1 MNQKFEPL
9 IPYVTYNK
17 KGDFLDPLLINRFI
31 FLLLGILY
39 VLNFYFDIISYFSS
53 SITFFIISILLFIKD
68 MIDNQNRKL
77 AAIEGFKIFILI
89 HLINQERLINFIEPI
104 NETELS
110 IIHELLNEINKDN
123 SICIIQQIYYEP
135 DNHDLIRSISIKINN
150 VASFNSSINP
160 IKNNYFNFFNPILK
174 QAI

>member
-9 IPYVTYNK
+9 IPYITYNK
-17 KGDFLDPLLINRFI
+17 KGGFLYSLLINRFS

-39 VLNFYFDIISYFSS
+39 ALNFYFDIISYFSS

-89 HLINQERLINFIEPI
+89 HLINQERLINFIKPI
-104 NETELS
+104 SKKELS
-110 IIHELLNEINKDN
+110 IIYELLNEINKED
-123 SICIIQQIYYEP
+123 SICILQQIYYEP
-135 DNHDLIRSISIKINN
+135 DNRNLISSISIKINN
-150 VASFNSSINP
+150 LAAFNSNINL
-160 IKNNYFNFFNPILK
+160 IKNNDGRIR
-174 QAI
+174 

>member
-17 KGDFLDPLLINRFI
+17 KGYFLYSLLINRFS
-31 FLLLGILY
+31 FLLLGMLY
-39 VLNFYFDIISYFSS
+39 ALNFYFNIISYFSS

-89 HLINQERLINFIEPI
+89 HLINQERLINFIKPI
-104 NETELS
+104 SEKELS
-110 IIHELLNEINKDN
+110 IIYELLNEINKED
-123 SICIIQQIYYEP
+123 SICILQQIYYEP
-135 DNHDLIRSISIKINN
+135 DNRNLISSISIKINN
-150 VASFNSSINP
+150 LAAFNSNINL
-160 IKNNYFNFFNPILK
+160 IKNNDSRIR
-174 QAI
+174 

>member
-9 IPYVTYNK
+9 IPYITYNK
-17 KGDFLDPLLINRFI
+17 KGGFLYSLLINRFS

-39 VLNFYFDIISYFSS
+39 ALNFYFNIISYFSS

-89 HLINQERLINFIEPI
+89 HLINQERLINFIKPI
-104 NETELS
+104 SEKELS
-110 IIHELLNEINKDN
+110 IIYELLNEINKED
-123 SICIIQQIYYEP
+123 SICILQQIYYEP
-135 DNHDLIRSISIKINN
+135 DNRNLISSISIKINN
-150 VASFNSSINP
+150 LAASNSNINL
-160 IKNNYFNFFNPILK
+160 IKNNDSRIR
-174 QAI
+174 

>member
-17 KGDFLDPLLINRFI
+17 KGYFLYSLLINRFS
-31 FLLLGILY
+31 FLLLGMLY
-39 VLNFYFDIISYFSS
+39 ALNFCFNIISYFSS
-53 SITFFIISILLFIKD
+53 SIAFFIISVLLFIKD

-104 NETELS
+104 SEKELS
-110 IIHELLNEINKDN
+110 IIYELLNEINKED
-123 SICIIQQIYYEP
+123 SICILQQIYYEP
-135 DNHDLIRSISIKINN
+135 DNHNLISSISIKINN
-150 VASFNSSINP
+150 LAAFNSNINL
-160 IKNNYFNFFNPILK
+160 IKNNDGRIR
-174 QAI
+174 

>member
-9 IPYVTYNK
+9 IPYITYNK
-17 KGDFLDPLLINRFI
+17 KGVFLYSLLINRFS

-39 VLNFYFDIISYFSS
+39 ALNFYFNIISYFSS

-89 HLINQERLINFIEPI
+89 HLINQERLINFIKPI
-104 NETELS
+104 SEKELS
-110 IIHELLNEINKDN
+110 IIYELLNEINKED
-123 SICIIQQIYYEP
+123 SICILQQIYYEP
-135 DNHDLIRSISIKINN
+135 DNRNLISSISIKINN
-150 VASFNSSINP
+150 LAAFNSNINL
-160 IKNNYFNFFNPILK
+160 IKNNDSRIR
-174 QAI
+174 

>member
-9 IPYVTYNK
+9 IPYITYNK
-17 KGDFLDPLLINRFI
+17 KGGFLYSLLINRFS

-39 VLNFYFDIISYFSS
+39 ALNFYFNIISYFSS

-89 HLINQERLINFIEPI
+89 HLINQERLINFIKPI
-104 NETELS
+104 SEKELS
-110 IIHELLNEINKDN
+110 IIYELLNEINKED
-123 SICIIQQIYYEP
+123 SICILQQIYYEP
-135 DNHDLIRSISIKINN
+135 NNRNLISSISIKINN
-150 VASFNSSINP
+150 LAAFNSNINL
-160 IKNNYFNFFNPILK
+160 IKNNDSRIR
-174 QAI
+174 

>member
-17 KGDFLDPLLINRFI
+17 KGYFLYSLLINRFS
-31 FLLLGILY
+31 FLLLGMLY
-39 VLNFYFDIISYFSS
+39 TLNFYFNIISYFSS
-53 SITFFIISILLFIKD
+53 SIAFFIISVLLFIKD

-104 NETELS
+104 SEKELS
-110 IIHELLNEINKDN
+110 IIHELLNEINKED
-123 SICIIQQIYYEP
+123 SICILQQIYYEP
-135 DNHDLIRSISIKINN
+135 DNHNLISSISIKINN
-150 VASFNSSINP
+150 LAAFNSNINL
-160 IKNNYFNFFNPILK
+160 IKNNDGRIR
-174 QAI
+174 

>member
-17 KGDFLDPLLINRFI
+17 KGYFLYSLLINRFS
-31 FLLLGILY
+31 FLLLGMLY
-39 VLNFYFDIISYFSS
+39 ALNFYFNIISYFSS
-53 SITFFIISILLFIKD
+53 SIAFFIISVLLFIKD

-104 NETELS
+104 SEKELS
-110 IIHELLNEINKDN
+110 IIHELLNEINKED
-123 SICIIQQIYYEP
+123 SICILQQIYYEP
-135 DNHDLIRSISIKINN
+135 DNHNLISSISIKINN
-150 VASFNSSINP
+150 LEAFNSNINL
-160 IKNNYFNFFNPILK
+160 IKNNDGRIR
-174 QAI
+174 

>member
-17 KGDFLDPLLINRFI
+17 KGNFVYSLLINRFS
-31 FLLLGILY
+31 FLLLGMLY
-39 VLNFYFDIISYFSS
+39 ALNFYFNIISYFNS
-53 SITFFIISILLFIKD
+53 SIAFLIISILLFIKD

-104 NETELS
+104 SEKELS
-110 IIHELLNEINKDN
+110 IIHELLNEINKKD
-123 SICIIQQIYYEP
+123 SICILQQIYYEP
-135 DNHDLIRSISIKINN
+135 NNHNLISSISIKINN
-150 VASFNSSINP
+150 LAAFNSNINL
-160 IKNNYFNFFNPILK
+160 IKNSDGRIR
-174 QAI
+174 

>member
-17 KGDFLDPLLINRFI
+17 KGDFLYSLLINRFS

-39 VLNFYFDIISYFSS
+39 ALNFYFDIISYFSS

-104 NETELS
+104 SEKELS
-110 IIHELLNEINKDN
+110 IIYELLNEINKKD
-123 SICIIQQIYYEP
+123 SICILQQIYYEP
-135 DNHDLIRSISIKINN
+135 DNRNLISSISIKINN
-150 VASFNSSINP
+150 LAAFNSNINL
-160 IKNNYFNFFNPILK
+160 IKNNDGRIR
-174 QAI
+174 

>member
-9 IPYVTYNK
+9 IPYITYNK
-17 KGDFLDPLLINRFI
+17 KGGFLYSLLINRFS

-39 VLNFYFDIISYFSS
+39 ALNFYFNIISYFSS

-89 HLINQERLINFIEPI
+89 HLINQERLINFIKPI
-104 NETELS
+104 SEKELS
-110 IIHELLNEINKDN
+110 IIYELLNEINKED
-123 SICIIQQIYYEP
+123 SICILQQIYYEP
-135 DNHDLIRSISIKINN
+135 DNRDLISSISIKLI
-150 VASFNSSINP
+150 I
-160 IKNNYFNFFNPILK
+160 
-174 QAI
+174 

>member
-17 KGDFLDPLLINRFI
+17 KGDFLYSLLINRFS
-31 FLLLGILY
+31 FLLLGMLY
-39 VLNFYFDIISYFSS
+39 ALNFYFNIISYFSS
-53 SITFFIISILLFIKD
+53 SIAFFIISILLFIKD

-104 NETELS
+104 SEKELS
-110 IIHELLNEINKDN
+110 IIHELLNEINKED
-123 SICIIQQIYYEP
+123 SICILQQIYYEP
-135 DNHDLIRSISIKINN
+135 DNHNLISSISIKINN
-150 VASFNSSINP
+150 LAAFHSNINL
-160 IKNNYFNFFNPILK
+160 IKNNNGRIR
-174 QAI
+174 

>member
-68 MIDNQNRKL
+68 MIDKQNRKL
-77 AAIEGFKIFILI
+77 TEIEGFKIFILI

-104 NETELS
+104 SETELS
-110 IIHELLNEINKDN
+110 IIHELLNEINKED

-135 DNHDLIRSISIKINN
+135 DNRNLIRSISIKINN
-150 VASFNSSINP
+150 AASFNSSINP
-160 IKNNYFNFFNPILK
+160 IKNNYFDFFNPILK

>member
-39 VLNFYFDIISYFSS
+39 VLNFYFDIISYFGS

-104 NETELS
+104 SEKELS

-135 DNHDLIRSISIKINN
+135 DNRDLISSISIKINN
-150 VASFNSSINP
+150 LSAFNSNINL
-160 IKNNYFNFFNPILK
+160 IKNSYFDFFVPILK
-174 QAI
+174 

>member
-17 KGDFLDPLLINRFI
+17 KGDFLYSLLINRFS

-39 VLNFYFDIISYFSS
+39 ALNFYFNIISYFSS
-53 SITFFIISILLFIKD
+53 SIAFFIISILLFIKD

-89 HLINQERLINFIEPI
+89 HLINQERLINFIKPI
-104 NETELS
+104 SEKELS
-110 IIHELLNEINKDN
+110 IIYELLNEINKED
-123 SICIIQQIYYEP
+123 SICILQQIYYEP
-135 DNHDLIRSISIKINN
+135 DNRNLISSISIKINN
-150 VASFNSSINP
+150 IAAFNSNINL
-160 IKNNYFNFFNPILK
+160 IKNNDGRIR
-174 QAI
+174 

>member
-17 KGDFLDPLLINRFI
+17 KGYFLYSLLINRFS

-39 VLNFYFDIISYFSS
+39 ALNFYFNIISYFSS
-53 SITFFIISILLFIKD
+53 SIAFFIISILLFIKD

-104 NETELS
+104 SEKELS
-110 IIHELLNEINKDN
+110 IIHELLNEINKKD
-123 SICIIQQIYYEP
+123 SICILQQIYYEP
-135 DNHDLIRSISIKINN
+135 DNHNLISSISIKINN
-150 VASFNSSINP
+150 LAAFNSNINL
-160 IKNNYFNFFNPILK
+160 IKNNDGRIR
-174 QAI
+174 

>member
-17 KGDFLDPLLINRFI
+17 KGYFLYSLLINRFS
-31 FLLLGILY
+31 FLLLGMLY
-39 VLNFYFDIISYFSS
+39 ALNFYFNIISYSSS
-53 SITFFIISILLFIKD
+53 SIAFFIISILLFIKD

-104 NETELS
+104 SEKELS
-110 IIHELLNEINKDN
+110 IIHELLKEINKKD
-123 SICIIQQIYYEP
+123 SICILQQIYYEP
-135 DNHDLIRSISIKINN
+135 DNHNLISSISIKINN
-150 VASFNSSINP
+150 LAAFNSNINL
-160 IKNNYFNFFNPILK
+160 IKNNDGRIR
-174 QAI
+174 

>member
-17 KGDFLDPLLINRFI
+17 KGYFLYSLLINRFS

-39 VLNFYFDIISYFSS
+39 ALNFYFNIISYFSS
-53 SITFFIISILLFIKD
+53 SIAFFIISILLFIKD
-68 MIDNQNRKL
+68 MLDNQNRKL

-104 NETELS
+104 SEKELS
-110 IIHELLNEINKDN
+110 IIHELLNEINKKD
-123 SICIIQQIYYEP
+123 SICILQQIYYEP
-135 DNHDLIRSISIKINN
+135 DNHNLISSISIKINN
-150 VASFNSSINP
+150 LAAFNSNINL
-160 IKNNYFNFFNPILK
+160 IKNNDGRIR
-174 QAI
+174 

>member
-9 IPYVTYNK
+9 IPYITYNK
-17 KGDFLDPLLINRFI
+17 KRYFLYSLLINRFS

-39 VLNFYFDIISYFSS
+39 ALNFYFDIISYFSS

-89 HLINQERLINFIEPI
+89 HLINQERLINFIKPI
-104 NETELS
+104 SEKELS
-110 IIHELLNEINKDN
+110 IIYELLNEINKED
-123 SICIIQQIYYEP
+123 SICILQQIYYEP
-135 DNHDLIRSISIKINN
+135 DNRNLISSISIKINN
-150 VASFNSSINP
+150 IAAFNSNINL
-160 IKNNYFNFFNPILK
+160 IKNNDGRIR
-174 QAI
+174 

>member
-17 KGDFLDPLLINRFI
+17 KGYFLYSLLINRFS
-31 FLLLGILY
+31 FLLLGMLY
-39 VLNFYFDIISYFSS
+39 ALNFYFNIISYFSS
-53 SITFFIISILLFIKD
+53 SIAFFIISVLLFIKD

-104 NETELS
+104 SEKELS
-110 IIHELLNEINKDN
+110 IIHELLNEINKED
-123 SICIIQQIYYEP
+123 SICILQQIYYEP
-135 DNHDLIRSISIKINN
+135 DNHNLISSISIKINN
-150 VASFNSSINP
+150 LATFNSNINL
-160 IKNNYFNFFNPILK
+160 IKNNDGRIR
-174 QAI
+174 

>member
-9 IPYVTYNK
+9 IPYITYNK
-17 KGDFLDPLLINRFI
+17 KGGFLYSLLINRFS

-39 VLNFYFDIISYFSS
+39 ALNFYFNIISYFSS

-89 HLINQERLINFIEPI
+89 HLINQERLINFIKPI
-104 NETELS
+104 SEKELS
-110 IIHELLNEINKDN
+110 IIYELLNEINKED
-123 SICIIQQIYYEP
+123 SICILQQIYYEP
-135 DNHDLIRSISIKINN
+135 DNRNLISSISIKINN
-150 VASFNSSINP
+150 LTAFNSNINL
-160 IKNNYFNFFNPILK
+160 IKNNDSRIR
-174 QAI
+174 

>member
-17 KGDFLDPLLINRFI
+17 KGYFLYSLLINRFS

-39 VLNFYFDIISYFSS
+39 ALNFYFDIISYFSS

-104 NETELS
+104 SEKELS
-110 IIHELLNEINKDN
+110 IIYELLNEINKKD
-123 SICIIQQIYYEP
+123 SICILQQIYYEP
-135 DNHDLIRSISIKINN
+135 DNRNLISSISIKINN
-150 VASFNSSINP
+150 LAAFNSNINL
-160 IKNNYFNFFNPILK
+160 IKNNDGRIR
-174 QAI
+174 

>member
-9 IPYVTYNK
+9 IPYITYNK
-17 KGDFLDPLLINRFI
+17 KAGFLYSLLINRFS

-39 VLNFYFDIISYFSS
+39 ALNFYFNIISYFSS

-89 HLINQERLINFIEPI
+89 HLINQERLINFIKPI
-104 NETELS
+104 SEKELS
-110 IIHELLNEINKDN
+110 IIYELLNEINKED
-123 SICIIQQIYYEP
+123 SICILQQIYYEP
-135 DNHDLIRSISIKINN
+135 DNRNLISSISIKINN
-150 VASFNSSINP
+150 LAAFNSNINL
-160 IKNNYFNFFNPILK
+160 IKNNDSRIR
-174 QAI
+174 

>member
-17 KGDFLDPLLINRFI
+17 KGYFLYSLLINRFS
-31 FLLLGILY
+31 FLLLGMLY
-39 VLNFYFDIISYFSS
+39 ALNFYFNIISYFSS
-53 SITFFIISILLFIKD
+53 SIAFFIISILLFIKD

-104 NETELS
+104 SEKELS
-110 IIHELLNEINKDN
+110 IIHELLNEINKKD
-123 SICIIQQIYYEP
+123 SICILQQIYYEP
-135 DNHDLIRSISIKINN
+135 DNHNLISSISIKINN
-150 VASFNSSINP
+150 LVAFNSNINL
-160 IKNNYFNFFNPILK
+160 IKNNDGRIR
-174 QAI
+174 

>member
-9 IPYVTYNK
+9 IPYITYNK
-17 KGDFLDPLLINRFI
+17 KGGFLYSLLINRFS

-39 VLNFYFDIISYFSS
+39 ALNFYFNIISYFSS

-89 HLINQERLINFIEPI
+89 HLINQERLINFNKPI
-104 NETELS
+104 SEKELS
-110 IIHELLNEINKDN
+110 IIYELLNEINKED
-123 SICIIQQIYYEP
+123 SICILQQIYYEP
-135 DNHDLIRSISIKINN
+135 DNHNLISSISIKINN
-150 VASFNSSINP
+150 LAAFNSNINL
-160 IKNNYFNFFNPILK
+160 IKNNDGRIR
-174 QAI
+174 